1 MLTVRF
7 ALDLYFD
14 FDKGKGQVKSSS
26 AAAAAA
32 AAAAACL
39 PAAAAARVK
48 RTVEFRN
55 GSQPAESTYDQRF
68 EVNFWS

>member
-1 MLTVRF
+1 MREWHIGEQSVCEPERQSVLTVRF

-39 PAAAAARVK
+39 LLLRRA
-48 RTVEFRN
+48 
-55 GSQPAESTYDQRF
+55 
-68 EVNFWS
+68 